1 MVIECVVCEK
11 KGTHEDVGNPPL
23 GNGWRLAP
31 GSRIGGYTCSEVC
44 DDIVV
49 AYDEKIK
56 AEKEAAKKAQK
67 AAKKA
72 AQTK

>member
-1 MVIECVVCEK
+1 VVITCVVCEK
-11 KGTHEDVGNPPL
+11 PGTYADVGNPPL

-31 GSRIGGYTCSEVC
+31 GPRVGGYTCSVEC

-56 AEKEAAKKAQK
+56 AEKEAAKKAAK
-67 AAKKA
+67 AQRRAS
-72 AQTK
+72 